1 MDEIRIGL
9 DPVDLSFYTDNGE
22 WDLISTNAADT
33 IRIPLSGITFSSVSF
48 YIKLQ
53 RRPLFHIINTL
64 FPVALMAVLIAMVF
78 KLPVDSGEKIG
89 FSLTVLLAYAV
100 YFSSPV
106 FSGVRVIRSLVLC
119 VCFVDRCLSFC
130 TFFFWP

>member
-1 MDEIRIGL
+1 MLRIKGL

-64 FPVALMAVLIAMVF
+64 YNLL
-78 KLPVDSGEKIG
+78 L
-89 FSLTVLLAYAV
+89 LTQITNSY
-100 YFSSPV
+100 
-106 FSGVRVIRSLVLC
+106 
-119 VCFVDRCLSFC
+119 
-130 TFFFWP
+130 